1 MPAAGCER
9 SCGPTDRAAAPGGNR
24 WSPRAWA
31 ARTDGTDRVGAH
43 TRIASAIVAALIVFL
58 VWWIL
63 AASGTWSEIILPTPA
78 KVWHAFIQ
86 SVTVHDGQRGLSGYY
101 LWQHLWASLWRI
113 LRGVAW
119 AFVLGVPLGLALGLW
134 RPFELV
140 VEPMVGFLRSLP
152 PLGYFSL
159 LIIWFGID
167 DTSKVWLLY
176 LAALPPIALSVAAG
190 VASVRVERINGL
202 CLHKPNTT
210 APVHRAP
217 IGVAGPVTGLRVAVG
232 FAWTT
237 IVAAETSNGIPG
249 IGGLAWATKKELRSD
264 VAILCVIVIGITAV
278 VLDAILRFAE
288 RRLVPWKGVPDGLN
302 FPLASEDHQRP
313 HPHT

>member
-1 MPAAGCER
+1 VSAVIERLNGRPARTAT
-9 SCGPTDRAAAPGGNR
+9 TDGRR
-24 WSPRAWA
+24 VAWA
-31 ARTDGTDRVGAH
+31 ARRTDGTDRVAAH
-43 TRIASAIVAALIVFL
+43 TRLGAAVAAAVLVL
-58 VWWIL
+58 VVWWIL

-113 LRGVAW
+113 LRGLAW
-119 AFVLGVPLGLALGLW
+119 AFVLGVPLGLALGMW
-134 RPFELV
+134 RPFELI

-176 LAALPPIALSVAAG
+176 LAAFPPIALSVAAG
-190 VASVRVERINGL
+190 VATIRTERINGAL
-202 CLHKPNTT
+202 VLGANRTQLLRYTVLPSVLPDLFT
-210 APVHRAP
+210 
-217 IGVAGPVTGLRVAVG
+217 GVRVAVG

-278 VLDAILRFAE
+278 LLDGVLRLAE
-288 RRLVPWKGVPDGLN
+288 RRLVPWKGR
-302 FPLASEDHQRP
+302 A
-313 HPHT
+313 

>member
-1 MPAAGCER
+1 VSAVVA
-9 SCGPTDRAAAPGGNR
+9 TDGRR
-24 WSPRAWA
+24 VAWA
-31 ARTDGTDRVGAH
+31 ARRTEGTDRVAGH
-43 TRIASAIVAALIVFL
+43 TRIAGAVGAAGLVL
-58 VWWIL
+58 VVWWLL

-113 LRGVAW
+113 LRGLVW
-119 AFVLGVPLGLALGLW
+119 AFVIGVPLGLALGLW
-134 RPFELV
+134 RPFELIA
-140 VEPMVGFLRSLP
+140 EPMVGFLRSLP

-176 LAALPPIALSVAAG
+176 LAAFPPIALSVAAG
-190 VASVRVERINGL
+190 VATVRTERINAALVLGASRTQL
-202 CLHKPNTT
+202 LRHTVLPSVLPDLFT
-210 APVHRAP
+210 
-217 IGVAGPVTGLRVAVG
+217 GVRVAAG

-278 VLDAILRFAE
+278 LLDGVLRLAE
-288 RRLVPWKGVPDGLN
+288 RRLVPWKGR
-302 FPLASEDHQRP
+302 A
-313 HPHT
+313 

>member
-1 MPAAGCER
+1 VA
-9 SCGPTDRAAAPGGNR
+9 TDGRR
-24 WSPRAWA
+24 VAWA
-31 ARTDGTDRVGAH
+31 ARRTDGADRIAAH
-43 TRIASAIVAALIVFL
+43 TRLGGAIAAAVIVFV

-190 VASVRVERINGL
+190 VASVRTERINGAL
-202 CLHKPNTT
+202 VLGANRTQLLRYTVMPSVL
-210 APVHRAP
+210 PDLF
-217 IGVAGPVTGLRVAVG
+217 TGLRVAVG

-278 VLDAILRFAE
+278 LLDAVLRFAE
-288 RRLVPWKGVPDGLN
+288 RRLVPWKGR
-302 FPLASEDHQRP
+302 A
-313 HPHT
+313 

>member
-1 MPAAGCER
+1 MSAVADRLAGRRDR
-9 SCGPTDRAAAPGGNR
+9 STATDGRR
-24 WSPRAWA
+24 VAWA
-31 ARTDGTDRVGAH
+31 ARRTDGTDRVAAH
-43 TRIASAIVAALIVFL
+43 TRLGSALLAAVLIVA
-58 VWWIL
+58 VWWVL

-86 SVTVHDGQRGLSGYY
+86 SVTIHDGQRGLSGYY
-101 LWQHLWASLWRI
+101 LWQHLWASLYRI
-113 LRGVAW
+113 LRGVLW
-119 AFVLGVPLGLALGLW
+119 AFVIGAPLGLALGIW

-176 LAALPPIALSVAAG
+176 LAAFPPIALSVASG
-190 VASVRVERINGL
+190 VASVRIERINGAL
-202 CLHKPNTT
+202 VLGATRTQLLRHTVLPSVLPDLFT
-210 APVHRAP
+210 
-217 IGVAGPVTGLRVAVG
+217 GVRVAVG

-264 VAILCVIVIGITAV
+264 VAILCVIVVGITAV
-278 VLDAILRFAE
+278 LLDAVLRLAE
-288 RRLVPWKGVPDGLN
+288 RRLVPWKGR
-302 FPLASEDHQRP
+302 A
-313 HPHT
+313 